1 LAGLSLQR
9 LSELLLRVSAQRHV
23 YAIRCGLMIN
33 MPVMVVGSFAN
44 VFVHLPWLPYQ
55 LFMTELLGAGWQTL
69 GVSIQN
75 ATFGLI
81 SLLLVMVIS
90 YLLAR
95 PRATAQNEVVHP
107 IMASVTSL
115 ACLFAVVQ
123 PLYTQDI
130 ISIPQRWIG
139 ISGIFPAILIA
150 VLATELFLY
159 IHSKKRMQ
167 LEVFDVSEP
176 LVSQVMASL
185 IPFGVTV
192 CVFALLKFATVA
204 TGISDLHQCF
214 YEYLRVSLLNGDD
227 SLAMAI
233 KYQLLVQ
240 LLWFVG
246 VHGQNALLAVQGV
259 YTAVAEKNAA
269 LYLAGESPTAYFT
282 SIFFDAFSTI
292 GGAGSTLCLIIAI
305 LLVER
310 KSNTAKLAKLSI
322 LPAIFNINELL
333 VFGLPL
339 VLNPIYFVPFLLAPV
354 VMTVLSYAAMVVNF
368 APLTTNLFHWT
379 TPVFMSGYLASHSWT
394 GVVLQ
399 CANIAVGVAIYLPFV
414 RFAKQE
420 KAVKLQRVL
429 GNLLAASVAQ
439 QNVAT
444 QKLLHRTDDTGNLAR
459 ALAQDL
465 KEALAQGTL
474 TLAYQ
479 PQIDRYN
486 RVTGVEALLR
496 WTHASFGPI
505 PPPLIILIAEDSGLI
520 HALGRW
526 IIDTACRQQRQ
537 WKERG
542 VINVV
547 MSVNVS
553 PMQFQQK
560 RILKHLF
567 QALKENGI
575 DPREFEIEITEA
587 IAMDNNDQTQH
598 ILKTW
603 HRLGVRI
610 AIDDFGM
617 GHSSLS
623 YIKKFHVDTLKIDKV
638 LSWDIDNEKNCQEI
652 VASIIALCVSL
663 GIKTIVEYVETERQ
677 RDVLAALGCEH
688 YQGYLYSPARP
699 PEQILEYILEHNL
712 DC

>member
-1 LAGLSLQR
+1 
-9 LSELLLRVSAQRHV
+9 
-23 YAIRCGLMIN
+23 MIN
-33 MPVMVVGSFAN
+33 MPVMVIGSFAN

-55 LFMTELLGAGWQTL
+55 HFMTGLFGVGWHTL
-69 GVSIQN
+69 GSSIQN

-95 PRATAQNEVVHP
+95 PRTTSQNAGMHP
-107 IMASVTSL
+107 VMASVTSL
-115 ACLFAVVQ
+115 SCLFAVVQ
-123 PLYTQDI
+123 PLHAQDI
-130 ISIPQRWIG
+130 ISIPQRWLG
-139 ISGIFPAILIA
+139 IYGIFPAILIA
-150 VLATELFLY
+150 VVATELFLF
-159 IHSKKRMQ
+159 IHAKKRMQ
-167 LEVFDVSEP
+167 LEVIDVSDP

-185 IPFGVTV
+185 IPFGVTISA
-192 CVFALLKFATVA
+192 FALLKYATVNA
-204 TGISDLHQCF
+204 GISDLHQCF
-214 YEYLRVSLLNGDD
+214 YEFLRVSLLDGDD

-246 VHGQNALLAVQGV
+246 VHGQNALLAVQGI
-259 YTAVAEKNAA
+259 YTATAENNAA
-269 LYLAGESPTAYFT
+269 LYMAGSSPEKYFT

-310 KSNTAKLAKLSI
+310 KGNTAKLAKLSI
-322 LPAIFNINELL
+322 LPAVFNINELL

-339 VLNPIYFVPFLLAPV
+339 VLNPIYFAPFLLTPV
-354 VMTVLSYAAMVVNF
+354 VVTVLSYAAMAVNF
-368 APLTTNLFHWT
+368 APLTQNLFHWT
-379 TPVFMSGYLASHSWT
+379 TPVFMSGFLASHSWT

-399 CANIAVGVAIYLPFV
+399 CTNIAVGTAIYLPFV

-429 GNLLAASVAQ
+429 GHLLAVSVSQ
-439 QNVAT
+439 QNAAT
-444 QKLLHRTDDTGNLAR
+444 QTLLHRADDIGDLAR

-465 KEALAQGTL
+465 KEALGKREL
-474 TLAYQ
+474 SLAYQ
-479 PQIDRYN
+479 PQVDRHN

-526 IIDTACRQQRQ
+526 IIDSACRQQRE

-542 VINVV
+542 VDNVI
-547 MSVNVS
+547 MSINVS

-560 RILKHLF
+560 RILQHLF
-567 QALKENGI
+567 QAIKENGI
-575 DPREFEIEITEA
+575 DPRNFEIEITEA

-598 ILKTW
+598 ILKAC
-603 HRLGVRI
+603 HRLGLRI

-638 LSWDIDNEKNCQEI
+638 LSRDIDNEKNCQEI

-699 PEQILEYILEHNL
+699 AEKVLEYILEHNL
-712 DC
+712 KG